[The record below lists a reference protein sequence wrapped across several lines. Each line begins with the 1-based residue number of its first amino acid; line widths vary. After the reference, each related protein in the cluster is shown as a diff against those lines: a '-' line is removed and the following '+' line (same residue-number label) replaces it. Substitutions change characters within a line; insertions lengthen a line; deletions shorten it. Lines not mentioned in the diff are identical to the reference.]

1 MSDKLEKAIEKL
13 TASNKAQA
21 MENAQIQAEIANK
34 KFDADKAK
42 SNEMIDAIKN
52 ASSED
57 KSLRIKEFKAFK
69 NQQKQDQKRD
79 NAIDSSRSQDRIKLD
94 EQKAELSAM
103 KENLESQGKNAS
115 DNKEFN
121 KAELAV
127 TNKEFDLRQAEA
139 TSPSA
144 KKEIKKEQRKAN
156 EGQLTILGK
165 IGDGIG
171 GLLQSGKDGAK
182 NAGKTGLA
190 LLKGTVLAGLM
201 FAIAAFLKSKYFKDT
216 IDFLTNEVMPALK
229 DFYENILKPIGEVIF
244 DVFVKQFETIG
255 ELFDNIGESIQMF
268 KDGDILGGINGIINS
283 LATFIT
289 DSIDNVI
296 TGIYN
301 LFAKT
306 FGLEE
311 TDSVNGSISK
321 FFSDLVTKIS
331 DYFVGI
337 YDSISTFITTK
348 IDAISKSVSD
358 TITSVKKFFT
368 DGFANAKEV
377 MEKDFNEV
385 ITFVTDLK
393 IFKYI
398 KDIFGDLWEGITGI
412 FSGDF
417 STENFGKIFGS
428 LFDIITNPLNL
439 AINAIMDIFGFG
451 EDESDFGQ
459 KTPFRLSEF
468 ISKKI
473 RDIIAIFTDWFSTIK
488 IPSIGEIVSMA
499 KDGFSKIGSFLF
511 GDGDSDEEK
520 IDKLYT
526 KQEKILKEAQGLP
539 ATQRQEKMKEFKSVQ
554 TEIDAV
560 QKKNSISNVATISD
574 AQLQNTQPSK
584 LEKMRMTG
592 GTDGAAAV
600 ASSGNTINATP
611 TKNSA
616 PIIINAPTNTSQ
628 SSINNK
634 TTQVAASV
642 MVEPDPFFRR
652 NTQYDY

>member
-1 MSDKLEKAIEKL
+1 METSL
-13 TASNKAQA
+13 TSYGYKVLKKNLTPDQCNKIKKDMMILPYVYDPIKGGQ
-21 MENAQIQAEIANK
+21 NKDK
-34 KFDADKAK
+34 KFNILSESPKAFYLPRFYG
-42 SNEMIDAIKN
+42 IDNFDDYYSKKLKN
-52 ASSED
+52 
-57 KSLRIKEFKAFK
+57 LRIKELKKF
-69 NQQKQDQKRD
+69 QKFRFIKMDICKRD
-79 NAIDSSRSQDRIKLD
+79 
-94 EQKAELSAM
+94 
-103 KENLESQGKNAS
+103 
-115 DNKEFN
+115 
-121 KAELAV
+121 
-127 TNKEFDLRQAEA
+127 
-139 TSPSA
+139 
-144 KKEIKKEQRKAN
+144 
-156 EGQLTILGK
+156 
-165 IGDGIG
+165 
-171 GLLQSGKDGAK
+171 
-182 NAGKTGLA
+182 
-190 LLKGTVLAGLM
+190 LLK
-201 FAIAAFLKSKYFKDT
+201 KK
-216 IDFLTNEVMPALK
+216 LK
-229 DFYENILKPIGEVIF
+229 DEKFTYIVHLAAQTSARFSELKP
-244 DVFVKQFETIG
+244 K
-255 ELFDNIGESIQMF
+255 
-268 KDGDILGGINGIINS
+268 
-283 LATFIT
+283 
-289 DSIDNVI
+289 
-296 TGIYN
+296 
-301 LFAKT
+301 
-306 FGLEE
+306 
-311 TDSVNGSISK
+311 
-321 FFSDLVTKIS
+321 
-331 DYFVGI
+331 
-337 YDSISTFITTK
+337 
-348 IDAISKSVSD
+348 
-358 TITSVKKFFT
+358 
-368 DGFANAKEV
+368 
-377 MEKDFNEV
+377 
-385 ITFVTDLK
+385 
-393 IFKYI
+393 KYI

-592 GTDGAAAV
+592 GTDGADAV

-652 NTQYDY
+652 NAQYDF